1 MNLPKQG
8 NHSWKKNQK
17 TRQQQVKKNPTN
29 KEKDKKIL
37 EKKAEKAEIKENKII
52 NKTKYK

>member
-1 MNLPKQG
+1 MNLSKQG
-8 NHSWKKNQK
+8 SHSLKKNQK

-37 EKKAEKAEIKENKII
+37 EKKAEKAEIKRK
-52 NKTKYK
+52 KK